1 VRPLR
6 SDCSRP
12 FQRPFQQ
19 IPRGV
24 SSRQSIV
31 GRSNQ
36 KLKGSGQFSTQNK
49 FLFPAVCL
57 SVCVFK
63 LKVYRPSC
71 QKSRRA
77 LCLPFLGLFEL
88 LIPLPNVIYRV
99 YSVGCSSTTTFG
111 LPE

>member
-1 VRPLR
+1 VCRHDNQSSVDPTK
-6 SDCSRP
+6 
-12 FQRPFQQ
+12 
-19 IPRGV
+19 
-24 SSRQSIV
+24 SSRVQVSFQHKT
-31 GRSNQ
+31 N
-36 KLKGSGQFSTQNK
+36 

-99 YSVGCSSTTTFG
+99 YSAGCSSTTTFG